1 MYFLVSRGCCIL
13 QARYLQVGMN
23 QPADIIQ
30 VYKCMNFCRGSRGQ
44 QFGSSSFFLSGRRL
58 VSPVFLPLGGPTT
71 AARRVETSFIPLPYC
86 DMGTK
91 HGLGIH
97 DPWHRERSFFLS
109 RYAAVHCRLCLG
121 VLCGGCGE
129 SRSSSFEVHDGS
141 SGRRCLRWGTGL
153 VGGTSL

>member
-1 MYFLVSRGCCIL
+1 M
-13 QARYLQVGMN
+13 
-23 QPADIIQ
+23 
-30 VYKCMNFCRGSRGQ
+30 
-44 QFGSSSFFLSGRRL
+44 
-58 VSPVFLPLGGPTT
+58 SPVFLPLGGPST

-86 DMGTK
+86 DMGTNTVWPFMI
-91 HGLGIH
+91 HGIANAL
-97 DPWHRERSFFLS
+97 FLS
-109 RYAAVHCRLCLG
+109 RYAAVHCRLCSG

>member
-1 MYFLVSRGCCIL
+1 M
-13 QARYLQVGMN
+13 
-23 QPADIIQ
+23 
-30 VYKCMNFCRGSRGQ
+30 
-44 QFGSSSFFLSGRRL
+44 
-58 VSPVFLPLGGPTT
+58 SPVFLPLGGPST

-86 DMGTK
+86 DMGTNTVWPYMI
-91 HGLGIH
+91 HGIANAL
-97 DPWHRERSFFLS
+97 FLS